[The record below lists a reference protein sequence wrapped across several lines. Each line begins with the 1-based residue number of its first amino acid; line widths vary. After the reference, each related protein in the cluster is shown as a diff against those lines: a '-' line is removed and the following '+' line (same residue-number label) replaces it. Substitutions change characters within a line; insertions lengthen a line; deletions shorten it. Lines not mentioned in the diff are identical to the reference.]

1 MSFAGWARIATKCS
15 PSQKDARSVGSHVW
29 LLQDSLL
36 IEYKEEVSFV
46 AAVSMEARNLTRHS
60 VERHGH
66 RCVGKRR
73 LNQFSPAV
81 RTHSRRVHWR
91 LLGNFRGVALMPR
104 ERPRPVSLRG
114 LRHHK
119 PSQRVL
125 TSNTAYQLQTC
136 ELGRDHPPD
145 QRMWLITRLTP
156 PMVES
161 K

>member
-1 MSFAGWARIATKCS
+1 
-15 PSQKDARSVGSHVW
+15 
-29 LLQDSLL
+29 
-36 IEYKEEVSFV
+36 
-46 AAVSMEARNLTRHS
+46 
-60 VERHGH
+60 
-66 RCVGKRR
+66 
-73 LNQFSPAV
+73 
-81 RTHSRRVHWR
+81 
-91 LLGNFRGVALMPR
+91 MPR

-156 PMVES
+156 PVS
-161 K
+161 KGKRQRAAFITKVTTRAPSFTRLADAGHHLSGIPHDPPVLIFLSQCPRREIDQQYVPAIKRPKVYAPLAFPPQIQQSRRHCCSGQIPFTTIIQ